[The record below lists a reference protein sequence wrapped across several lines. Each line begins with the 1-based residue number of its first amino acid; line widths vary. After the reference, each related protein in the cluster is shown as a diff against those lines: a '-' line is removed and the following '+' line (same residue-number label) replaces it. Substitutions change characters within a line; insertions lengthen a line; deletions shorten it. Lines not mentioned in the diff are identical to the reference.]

1 MSQMLRVLLV
11 EDSREDALI
20 LLDALR
26 TGGYEPVSRR
36 VETADALREALNQ
49 ESWDLLIVD
58 SMLPRFSGLAALQAV
73 REMGMDL
80 PTIMISG
87 QAGEEY
93 AVEAMRA
100 GAGDYILKGNFSRL
114 VPAIERE
121 LREAEVRRERK
132 QAEEALR
139 ESEER
144 FRTLANA
151 LPQLAWIARPDAY
164 IYWYNQRW
172 YEYTGTTPEQ
182 MEGWGWQ
189 RVHDPDV
196 LPKVLEQ
203 WQASIATGQPFD
215 MVFPLRGADGHFR
228 QFLTRVVPLKDAEG
242 HVLQWF
248 GTNTDITERKQSEE
262 ALREKEERL
271 RVALE
276 AADLGTWD
284 LDLTTDVATRSF
296 RHDQIWGFTEPQ
308 QEWGLDIAMR
318 HVVPEDRP
326 LIEQAYARAM
336 ETGVLYH
343 ENRVIWPDGS
353 IHWIAATGRLQR
365 DATGRPIRMVGV
377 VADITERKR
386 ADEERERLLA
396 EIQRRLTEVDTIF
409 NGIVDR

>member
-1 MSQMLRVLLV
+1 MLRVLLV